1 MSTKNQKKKLMNLDD
16 DVTLPNIPKTPT
28 NIAFGKCLPTSLKH
42 PIRVIDDCMKPN
54 FPDELQTDEYLFK
67 GIEGL
72 R

>member
-1 MSTKNQKKKLMNLDD
+1 MMNLDD
-16 DVTLPNIPKTPT
+16 VKSLVPPKPSI
-28 NIAFGKCLPTSLKH
+28 NIAFGKCLPVVLKQ
-42 PIRVIDDCMKPN
+42 PKQDIDCSSMKPN